1 MRPGVPMLAYRRVVE
16 STAGLTAVALFVLW
30 LGYWMPSMVRRR
42 AELADARVPDR
53 FSGGLR
59 VVAMS
64 GSGRR
69 GGAMVNDGNRRGSGQ
84 GVPRVAHPTP
94 RQGLPLQI
102 MVRGR
107 PLTAERIRRV
117 ERRARRAARARRR
130 FIVSIFLLVAS
141 VVAWALVGFDQLHWG
156 AAVTTSAMLLFVL
169 FLGRRAAR
177 AARRADARWHATVRA
192 ARQRATQ
199 ARALANGGPYAPR
212 NRAQVVGLAARG
224 SDTQTQA
231 IPRVGGKNVLDE
243 ILDGPEKPKV
253 IEVTAEV
260 VDEVPSGAAAPGGPA
275 EGAEPPSGRAWDPVP
290 VPLPTYVTKPKAPP
304 RQPAALPAGSS
315 SGKGSAGGSGRPG
328 GAGASS
334 AVVPGTTTAGG
345 AAGAGAGAGAGSAAK
360 AADAVAEDE
369 LLRGEPPRMKSETL
383 GQPLEEILARR
394 RAAG

>member
-1 MRPGVPMLAYRRVVE
+1 
-16 STAGLTAVALFVLW
+16 
-30 LGYWMPSMVRRR
+30 
-42 AELADARVPDR
+42 
-53 FSGGLR
+53 
-59 VVAMS
+59 
-64 GSGRR
+64 
-69 GGAMVNDGNRRGSGQ
+69 MVNEGNRRGSGQ

-141 VVAWALVGFDQLHWG
+141 IVAWTLVGFDQLHWG

-253 IEVTAEV
+253 IEGAAEV
-260 VDEVPSGAAAPGGPA
+260 VDEVSSGTAAPDEPA
-275 EGAEPPSGRAWDPVP
+275 AGAEPPSGRAWDPVP
-290 VPLPTYVTKPKAPP
+290 VPLPTYVTKPKAPQ
-304 RQPAALPAGSS
+304 RQPAALPAGPS
-315 SGKGSAGGSGRPG
+315 SGKGAAGASGRPG

-334 AVVPGTTTAGG
+334 AVVPGTTAGG
-345 AAGAGAGAGAGSAAK
+345 AAGAGAGAGSAAK